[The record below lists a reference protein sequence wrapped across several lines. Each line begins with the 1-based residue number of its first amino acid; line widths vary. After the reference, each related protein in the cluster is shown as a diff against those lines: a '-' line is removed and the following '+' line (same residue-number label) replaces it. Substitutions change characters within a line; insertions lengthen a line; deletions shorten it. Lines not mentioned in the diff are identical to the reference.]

1 MALIKARSR
10 RTLASLSFSTSQSTD
25 TASYPEPAGL
35 LRGIDF
41 VIHGIETNC
50 DFNVCLGWERGRMAM
65 SCNIREPYVLQAM
78 GKACAQIAAT
88 KGYLA
93 KADRDYIADQI
104 VTGASA
110 GETNVNRL
118 VALAVGDPASKYYVS
133 LRPPAVKWGALFRRQ
148 H

>member
-1 MALIKARSR
+1 MELKPIAISMFPR
-10 RTLASLSFSTSQSTD
+10 D
-25 TASYPEPAGL
+25 GNE
-35 LRGIDF
+35 
-41 VIHGIETNC
+41 
-50 DFNVCLGWERGRMAM
+50 GRMAM
-65 SCNIREPYVLQAM
+65 SCDIREPYVLQAM
-78 GKACAQIAAT
+78 GKACAQITAS

-133 LRPPAVKWGALFRRQ
+133 LRPPAVKCAALISRQ

>member
-1 MALIKARSR
+1 
-10 RTLASLSFSTSQSTD
+10 
-25 TASYPEPAGL
+25 
-35 LRGIDF
+35 
-41 VIHGIETNC
+41 
-50 DFNVCLGWERGRMAM
+50 MAM
-65 SCNIREPYVLQAM
+65 SCDIREPYVLQAM
-78 GKACAQIAAT
+78 GKACAQIAAS